1 LDIGH
6 GKQARHDAGLFVLMQ
21 HTMNA
26 AMYVRVSTDRQDYA
40 MQAQELREYAGRNG
54 WSVTEYADKISG
66 AKAKRPAL
74 DRLMADARMKK
85 VDVVLVWKI
94 DRFGRTLRDFVDNVM
109 QLDQWGV
116 RFIAPTQGIDTD
128 KRNPA
133 SKFLMHILGAVAEFE
148 REIIIERVRAG
159 RKMYDADYAAGK
171 VGKERKSRSGK
182 NLAPHRPQKI
192 FRRDK
197 AAEMRAAGMS
207 IRAIAREL
215 GIPHTTIAD
224 ALKAA

>member
-1 LDIGH
+1 MPEQQL
-6 GKQARHDAGLFVLMQ
+6 
-21 HTMNA
+21 NA

-40 MQAQELREYAGRNG
+40 MQATELRAYAERQG
-54 WSVTEYADKISG
+54 WRLTEYPDKISG
-66 AKAKRPAL
+66 AKAKRPGL

-85 VDVVLVWKI
+85 IDAVLVWKI

-159 RKMYDADYAAGK
+159 RKLYDTDYAAGK

-182 NLAPHRPQKI
+182 NLAPHRPKKI

-215 GIPHTTIAD
+215 GIPHTTVAD
-224 ALKAA
+224 ALRA